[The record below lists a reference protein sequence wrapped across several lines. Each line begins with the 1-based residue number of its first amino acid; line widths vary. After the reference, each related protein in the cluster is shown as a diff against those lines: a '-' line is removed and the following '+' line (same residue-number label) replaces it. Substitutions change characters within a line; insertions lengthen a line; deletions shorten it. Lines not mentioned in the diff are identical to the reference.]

1 MAIGDNGR
9 GGVEKEGVG
18 AIVDWIMEW
27 DGYFLEGSGSVE
39 NPAKSDGFGCSVEG
53 FAGERDACELGGRT
67 EFATIFK
74 PTAVDHIELFLRIQ
88 ALEQK

>member
-53 FAGERDACELGGRT
+53 FAGERDACELGGGQPWKDEMST
-67 EFATIFK
+67 VKET
-74 PTAVDHIELFLRIQ
+74 RI
-88 ALEQK
+88 